1 MSPFAHLLHELR
13 LRHGVRQSD
22 LAVLIGYDQT
32 YISAVEVGLKGPPTA
47 EFIDKVAGA
56 LALPDEDRVA
66 LHHAAE
72 ASQRKLVIDLDTP
85 QDAYWLLK
93 ELRDQF
99 RNLSPTQIRVLR
111 DVLRMPNEGRAEDPV
126 RRLRRRSR
134 QEATM

>member
-1 MSPFAHLLHELR
+1 MLHELR
-13 LRHGVRQSD
+13 VRCDVRQSE
-22 LAVLIGYDQT
+22 LAELIGYDQT

-47 EFIDKVAGA
+47 EFVDKVAEA
-56 LALPDEDRVA
+56 LGLPDEDRLA
-66 LHHAAE
+66 FHQAAE
-72 ASQRKLVIDLDTP
+72 ASQRKLVIELDTP

-93 ELRDQF
+93 DLRDHF

-126 RRLRRRSR
+126 RRLRRRTR

>member
-1 MSPFAHLLHELR
+1 MSPFAHLLHEVR
-13 LRHGVRQSD
+13 MRYGIRQSE
-22 LAVLIGYDQT
+22 LAELIGYDQT
-32 YISAVEVGLKGPPTA
+32 YISAVEVGLKGPPTV

-56 LALPDEDRVA
+56 LALPDEDRTA
-66 LHHAAE
+66 LHYAAE